1 MPRFIGHLRAQVGS
15 FDDKGID
22 VCRWEDGLVSADNDE
37 LSGDQWYLEES
48 SQEHF
53 LNLRLFGPAFTSG

>member
-15 FDDKGID
+15 FEDKGID
-22 VCRWEDGLVSADNDE
+22 VRRWEDGLLSTDNDE
-37 LSGDQWYLEES
+37 LSRDQWYLEES
-48 SQEHF
+48 SQERF